1 MSWKVMAALA
11 ALTAAAGLG
20 SARAGPENVVVE
32 NAWARAT
39 IGTARPGAAYLTL
52 RNAGDAALT
61 LAGVAAPIAARAEIH
76 RSVTDEKGVSS
87 MMPAGEIA
95 VGPGTSVAL
104 EPGGLHVMLMGLQS
118 SLDEGGAFELTL
130 TFSDGGEMTVPVTV
144 LGIAARG
151 PGG

>member
-1 MSWKVMAALA
+1 MRRRTILG
-11 ALTAAAGLG
+11 TGAG
-20 SARAGPENVVVE
+20 
-32 NAWARAT
+32 
-39 IGTARPGAAYLTL
+39 
-52 RNAGDAALT
+52 
-61 LAGVAAPIAARAEIH
+61 GVAAPIAARAEIH

-130 TFSDGGEMTVPVTV
+130 TFSDGGEVTVPVTV

-151 PGG
+151 PGD